1 VNTDFLDQLAGQLKA
16 DKNAACR
23 RAIERI
29 LAMLKK
35 RCEEGKYENSTE
47 AELDLRR
54 FVGEQGTCQKS
65 LLKKS
70 REGMKREGVEKTGD
84 NA

>member
-1 VNTDFLDQLAGQLKA
+1 VNTDFLDQLASQLKA

-35 RCEEGKYENSTE
+35 RCEEGKYENGTE